1 MKKIAI
7 KHENGTVT
15 ILTCL
20 VDDIEGEI
28 KKITPTF
35 ESGVVSWREVDVN
48 KIPQDRSNRDLWTDD
63 YKTDT
68 IDVKKD

>member
-28 KKITPTF
+28 KKIRPTF
-35 ESGVVSWREVDVN
+35 ESDVVSWREIDES
-48 KIPQDRSNRDLWTDD
+48 KLPKDRSKRNNWTDD
-63 YKTDT
+63 YDTDT
-68 IDVKKD
+68 IDEAK